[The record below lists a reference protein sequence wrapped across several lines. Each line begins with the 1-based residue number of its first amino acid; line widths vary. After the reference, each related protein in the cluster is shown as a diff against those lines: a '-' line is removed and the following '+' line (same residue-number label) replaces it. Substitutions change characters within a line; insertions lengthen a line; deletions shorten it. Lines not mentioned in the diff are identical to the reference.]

1 VTVRIETIDAYNPD
15 FRILEQAARLI
26 ARGEVLVCPT
36 DTGYAFS
43 ANGLDPK
50 AVARVFNLKGRS
62 YANPIH
68 VTVSSIEEAGKYA
81 HINEAARHLAS
92 RFLPGALTL
101 VLPKKETIPAMLV
114 AGRDTIGI
122 RVPDNRVILS
132 LAEMTA
138 LPLTTTSA
146 NISGQPAPYTAEEV
160 VEQLGE
166 AIDNIALIL
175 DQGLLATRELSTIVD
190 LTVSPPQLIRQGRVS
205 WLEIR
210 EVLKLLR
217 SPG

>member
-1 VTVRIETIDAYNPD
+1 MTVRIETIDAYNPD
-15 FRILEQAARLI
+15 FRILEQSARLI

-68 VTVSSIEEAGKYA
+68 VAVSSIEEAGKYA

-122 RVPDNRVILS
+122 RVPDNRAILS

-146 NISGQPAPYTAEEV
+146 NISGQPAPYTTEEV

-217 SPG
+217 SSG